1 MKYIFSFLGVVI
13 IVFGIF
19 FFNKKEESQ
28 DFIRIHITANSDSEI
43 DQNLKYLVKD
53 AVVEY
58 LIPFLSKAENEI
70 QAKEIIISQIQN
82 IEDIVGSALLSQ
94 GVNYGCK
101 ISLKNEEIPTR
112 VYDSITLE
120 KGLYETL
127 SIELGEAQGDNWW
140 CVVFPAV
147 CFISSKNP
155 ENLVYISKIWEII
168 NSVT

>member
-82 IEDIVGSALLSQ
+82 M
-94 GVNYGCK
+94 
-101 ISLKNEEIPTR
+101 
-112 VYDSITLE
+112 
-120 KGLYETL
+120 
-127 SIELGEAQGDNWW
+127 
-140 CVVFPAV
+140 
-147 CFISSKNP
+147 
-155 ENLVYISKIWEII
+155 
-168 NSVT
+168 